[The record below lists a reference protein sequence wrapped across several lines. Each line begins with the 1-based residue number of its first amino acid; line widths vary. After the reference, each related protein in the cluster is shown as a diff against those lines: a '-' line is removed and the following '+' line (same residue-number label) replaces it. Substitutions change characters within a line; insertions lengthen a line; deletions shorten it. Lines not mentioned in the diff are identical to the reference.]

1 MKVLAIR
8 GKNIASLEGE
18 YTIDF
23 TAEPLLSAGI
33 FAISGPTGS
42 GKSTLLDTMCL
53 ALFARTP
60 RTDQAKENEIWLRD
74 VKDSNLRQ
82 GDPRNLLR
90 RGTAAGYAE
99 VDFVA
104 LNGHRYRSRWFVR
117 RARDK
122 ESGALQDFRISLF
135 NLDTGTEEQGNKKDL
150 QIRITELIGLTFD
163 QFTRSVLLAQ
173 NDFST
178 FLKADQSEKASLL
191 EKLTGTEL
199 YSGISQLIYEK
210 NAVAKEAY
218 DQIKARID
226 GVELLTEDEL
236 LQLQEKQQQTEVLL
250 STLSKAKVTLENK
263 QKWFAQRAEW
273 QNSVQ
278 QAVNEVSDTLR
289 MKEQSASRFEY
300 LRQIDQVQE
309 ARTLFDAV
317 KSSGRTIIARQEQL
331 EQINLQVAQIKQQK
345 ELAYEQYEL
354 RIREQQI
361 SEQHYQA
368 FEPQMQ
374 QARKLDVQIEEASRL
389 VTDME
394 PRMKNVSDERLQ
406 GERRL
411 QSLSKQLNVVLE
423 EIQSLTRWK
432 EQHAAKEPIAERRDI
447 LLLQLDRAE
456 VSFRNAEQSRQNIKN
471 WEQSLSRNE
480 KLLNAKSEAFTE
492 KERERKKQEEA
503 LQNLEFEHK
512 QTDYEKLHQEI
523 ETYRSKREQYV
534 YEQALLTSKDI
545 TALRGKL
552 AEGLPCPL
560 CGSEHHPYANA
571 DIHLQHSFSS
581 LIEAVDLKLKEL
593 RQTETEYLARQK
605 KLSVLHEQHFALHKE
620 VTELEKE
627 VSALTAGQLLTH
639 NKIMG
644 EQELLREQTELLN
657 EALNAT
663 NKLFDGDQWQI
674 AWQSN
679 PEIFR
684 EKLTDFARQWQR
696 NKEELRDK
704 ESIRERIHTEYESF
718 KVFYPSLQ
726 KREEEVRLEYITR
739 QKQVSVLKKER
750 NALFDGK
757 PVTAIE
763 QEYKEKTETLKQ
775 QVALALKAQN
785 ETSHRYEQTK
795 GTATQIEQD
804 LAAIR
809 IQAQEYKEQ
818 LTNWLHSFNTE
829 RENPLSDQLLA
840 ELLSKDTFWIK
851 TERDALNS
859 LNAAYITATAKLQ
872 EREEKLKV
880 HELQRDEL
888 QIGDSTP
895 EELFLLQQANEEEIR
910 MQTSS
915 LNEFIFKLRRHREN
929 KEKIKN
935 LEEELNAK
943 RMVSEQWAKLN
954 ELAGSSD
961 GGKFRRIAQGYTLDI
976 LLSYANIQLRALSK
990 RYRLER
996 VPETLALQV
1005 IDRDMCDEVRTVHSL
1020 SGGESFLV
1028 SLALALGL
1036 SSLSSNRMK
1045 VESLF
1050 IDEGF
1055 GSLDAETLRIAMDA
1069 LESLRTQGR
1078 KIGVISHVQEMT
1090 ERISVQINV
1099 EKAGNGK
1106 SSIRI
1111 LG

>member
-23 TAEPLLSAGI
+23 TAEPLLPAGI

-90 RGTAAGYAE
+90 RGTASGYAE

-135 NLDTGTEEQGNKKDL
+135 NLDTDTEEQGNKKDL

-218 DQIKARID
+218 DQLKARID
-226 GVELLTEDEL
+226 GVELLTEDDL
-236 LQLQEKQQQTEVLL
+236 LQLQEKQQQTEIRLA
-250 STLSKAKVTLENK
+250 SLSKEKTTLENK
-263 QKWFAQRAEW
+263 QKWFTERAEW
-273 QNSVQ
+273 QKNVQ
-278 QAVNEVSDTLR
+278 LATTEVLHTQQ

-317 KSSGRTIIARQEQL
+317 RSTKQTIITRQEQL
-331 EQINLQVAQIKQQK
+331 EQINRQIIQLKQQQ
-345 ELAYEQYEL
+345 EQTHQQYE
-354 RIREQQI
+354 RCICEQQT
-361 SEQHYQA
+361 SEQNYQA
-368 FEPQMQ
+368 LEPEMR
-374 QARKLDVQIEEASRL
+374 QARKLDVQIEEAARL
-389 VTDME
+389 LTEME
-394 PRMKNVSDERLQ
+394 PRLKNVSDERLQ
-406 GERRL
+406 GERKL
-411 QSLSKQLNVVLE
+411 QSLSKQLNVISE
-423 EIQSLTRWK
+423 EIQLLILWK
-432 EQHAAKEPIAERRDI
+432 EQHAAKEPIAEQRDI

-456 VSFRNAEQSRQNIKN
+456 TSFRSAEQAKQHIRNAEQL
-471 WEQSLSRNE
+471 LSRNE
-480 KLLNAKSEAFTE
+480 QLLNTKNEAYTE
-492 KERERKKQEEA
+492 KECERKTVEETLQE
-503 LQNLEFEHK
+503 LELLHK
-512 QTDYEKLHQEI
+512 QTDYEKLHLEI
-523 ETYRSKREQYV
+523 ETFRSKREQYV
-534 YEQALLTSKDI
+534 YEQALLTSKDM

-552 AEGLPCPL
+552 TEGTPCPL
-560 CGSEHHPYANA
+560 CGSEHHPHASA
-571 DIHLQHSFSS
+571 DVHLQHSFSS

-593 RQTETEYLARQK
+593 RQAETVFLARQK
-605 KLSVLHEQHFALHKE
+605 QLSVLHEQHFALHK
-620 VTELEKE
+620 VVAGFEKE
-627 VSALTAGQLLTH
+627 VSFLVTEQSLTR
-639 NKIMG
+639 NKITA
-644 EQELLREQTELLN
+644 EQEILREQTGLLH
-657 EALNAT
+657 EALHAT
-663 NKLFDGDQWQI
+663 NKLFDGDQWQV

-679 PEIFR
+679 PEVFR

-696 NKEELRDK
+696 NKEDLRDK
-704 ESIRERIHTEYESF
+704 ESIRERVHTEYESF
-718 KVFYPSLQ
+718 KTFYPSLQ
-726 KREEEVRLEYITR
+726 KREEEVRIEYITR
-739 QKQVSVLKKER
+739 QKQATGLKKER
-750 NALFDGK
+750 TFLFDGK
-757 PVTAIE
+757 PVLAIE
-763 QEYKEKTETLKQ
+763 QEYKEKIETLKQ
-775 QVALALKAQN
+775 QVARALIMQN
-785 ETSHRYEQTK
+785 ETSHRYEQAK
-795 GTATQIEQD
+795 GTAVQIEQD
-804 LAAIR
+804 LTAIR
-809 IQAQEYKEQ
+809 VQANECKNQ
-818 LTNWLHSFNTE
+818 LINWLHSFNTE
-829 RENPLSDQLLA
+829 REDPLTEEVLA
-840 ELLSKDTFWIK
+840 ELLSKEAFWIK
-851 TERDALNS
+851 TERDALNN
-859 LNAAYITATAKLQ
+859 LHTAYITAITKLQ
-872 EREEKLKV
+872 EREEKLKM
-880 HELQRDEL
+880 HDLRRNEL
-888 QIGDSTP
+888 QIADTTSD
-895 EELFLLQQANEEEIR
+895 ELLLLLQANEEEIQQ
-910 MQTSS
+910 QTGLQS
-915 LNEFIFKLRRHREN
+915 EFGFKLRRHREN
-929 KEKIKN
+929 KEKIKS
-935 LEEELNAK
+935 LEDELNAK
-943 RMVSEQWAKLN
+943 RIVSERWAKLN

-976 LLSYANIQLRALSK
+976 LLSYANIQLRTLSK

-1005 IDRDMCDEVRTVHSL
+1005 IDRDMCDEIRTVHSL

-1055 GSLDAETLRIAMDA
+1055 GSLDAETLRVAMDA

-1090 ERISVQINV
+1090 ERIAVQINV